1 MGSLG
6 CVCLATPMLHSGV
19 KVGSLGCVCLAT
31 PMLHSGPRWVRPST
45 HNRSMPPC
53 PLPPPPSHH
62 TQTPPP
68 PPFNNV
74 QVRVGV
80 WACGRVGGVALALAR
95 APARPRPCA
104 RNRQGNR
111 CTHAWLSARS
121 PGPGPAVCAARAVQW
136 LPYSV
141 AVAVESRKHSSP
153 LVTTVTAGAGAGA
166 GAGSFS

>member
-1 MGSLG
+1 MGSLGHTLG

-80 WACGRVGGVALALAR
+80 WACGRVGVWAGLHLHLREPLPVLVLAHVIGKVIVAHTRGCRRDLQA
-95 APARPRPCA
+95 
-104 RNRQGNR
+104 QGLPYAQPESSNGYR
-111 CTHAWLSARS
+111 T
-121 PGPGPAVCAARAVQW
+121 QW
-136 LPYSV
+136 LWRSNQ
-141 AVAVESRKHSSP
+141 ENTRP
-153 LVTTVTAGAGAGA
+153 LWLPL
-166 GAGSFS
+166 